1 MVEERRGGGSDLRR
15 SMQKGRACSLGLRL
29 FSPWLGLFARRGQIS
44 SEWGPRYKSV
54 GLDLWTNRALATRPW
69 WPSKP
74 KQQKIKSKAEERHA
88 GNREGRTDSETQ
100 STRSLFLLSLLFSL
114 LSLFSPVASRAASL
128 FFLLFSFFRFFSF
141 SFLFARRREKKREGN
156 EKGVQNTW
164 RRRNWK
170 GNEISW
176 KTHFSRFFQIRVS

>member
-88 GNREGRTDSETQ
+88 GNREGRTDSEIQ
-100 STRSLFLLSLLFSL
+100 STRSLFLLSL

-128 FFLLFSFFRFFSF
+128 FFLLFSFLDF
-141 SFLFARRREKKREGN
+141 FLFLFFLPEGERKKEREMKREYKTRGGEEI
-156 EKGVQNTW
+156 EK
-164 RRRNWK
+164 
-170 GNEISW
+170 
-176 KTHFSRFFQIRVS
+176 

>member
-88 GNREGRTDSETQ
+88 GNREGRTDSEIQ
-100 STRSLFLLSLLFSL
+100 STRSLFLLSL

-128 FFLLFSFFRFFSF
+128 FFLLFSFLDF
-141 SFLFARRREKKREGN
+141 FLFLFFLPEEREKKRG
-156 EKGVQNTW
+156 K
-164 RRRNWK
+164 WK
-170 GNEISW
+170 GSTKHVEEKKLKRKWNFMKNALFEI
-176 KTHFSRFFQIRVS
+176 FPD

>member
-74 KQQKIKSKAEERHA
+74 KQQKMKSKAEERHA

-100 STRSLFLLSLLFSL
+100 STLSLFLLSL

-170 GNEISW
+170 VNN
-176 KTHFSRFFQIRVS
+176 FSRFFQIRVS